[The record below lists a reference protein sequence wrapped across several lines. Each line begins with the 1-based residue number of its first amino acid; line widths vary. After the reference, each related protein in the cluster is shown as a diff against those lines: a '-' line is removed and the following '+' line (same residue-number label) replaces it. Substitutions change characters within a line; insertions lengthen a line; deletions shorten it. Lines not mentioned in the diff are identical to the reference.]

1 MLALAARVPQDAR
14 PHRVRGISVPGLHAL
29 REVVAVPR
37 QVALLARQPVVR
49 RLLRLLE
56 RDDVPLRAV
65 HQTPEL
71 QHVRLPAA
79 HVLDVPRERAHAP
92 AHALQPREQVV
103 AERLALRRVL
113 VGVVAERPGQ
123 RRLRGALL
131 RAQGC
136 KLAEPRLGGRQG
148 GVHPRRAEARRA
160 GDARRASLAS
170 RRRARRARGRRRRL
184 RRRHSRAAAIVRV
197 RLVHVE
203 VEGR

>member
-1 MLALAARVPQDAR
+1 MLALAARVQQDAR
-14 PHRVRGISVPGLHAL
+14 PHRVRGIGVPGLDAL

-56 RDDVPLRAV
+56 RDDVPLRAI
-65 HQTPEL
+65 HQPTEL

-92 AHALQPREQVV
+92 AHALQPRKQVV

-113 VGVVAERPGQ
+113 VGVVTERPGQ
-123 RRLRGALL
+123 RCLRGALL

-136 KLAEPRLGGRQG
+136 ELAEPCLGGRQ
-148 GVHPRRAEARRA
+148 
-160 GDARRASLAS
+160 
-170 RRRARRARGRRRRL
+170 
-184 RRRHSRAAAIVRV
+184 
-197 RLVHVE
+197 
-203 VEGR
+203 